1 VNSKQKL
8 AQQVFTVSHLKGEF
22 RLRSGAVS
30 YEYFDKYLFETDPII
45 LKDIS
50 QAMSKLVPTNVDAL
64 AGLELGGIPLVTIL
78 SQMTGLPAIFVR
90 KVAKS
95 HGTCKLAEGG
105 ETQGRK
111 LLIVE
116 DVATSGGQIINST
129 CELRKL
135 GADVSDVLCVID
147 RETGAVENLAKENL
161 TLHSLF
167 TMSELRS
174 LAKSL

>member
-1 VNSKQKL
+1 
-8 AQQVFTVSHLKGEF
+8 
-22 RLRSGAVS
+22 
-30 YEYFDKYLFETDPII
+30 
-45 LKDIS
+45 
-50 QAMSKLVPTNVDAL
+50 
-64 AGLELGGIPLVTIL
+64 
-78 SQMTGLPAIFVR
+78 MTGLPAIFVR